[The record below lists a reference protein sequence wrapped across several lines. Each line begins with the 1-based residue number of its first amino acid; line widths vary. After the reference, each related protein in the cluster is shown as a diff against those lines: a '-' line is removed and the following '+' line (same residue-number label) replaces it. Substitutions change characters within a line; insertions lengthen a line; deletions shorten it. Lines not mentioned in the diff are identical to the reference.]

1 MKFLFLILLSLN
13 LYSQEIEHIDSE
25 LKEVKLY
32 RNNGE
37 LYHEFDIKLKA
48 GINDYYI
55 SNISDN
61 IDINTIIAGIDN
73 KASIYSVDYDAS
85 FSNKKKIDKLKDSIK
100 SIDEKID
107 KLQVENNAM
116 NADFHIYS
124 NFVSDLSIT
133 ENKYTLEEIKQI
145 SNSIEDLKSN
155 TDFMDFYKK
164 LNQLNNVKS
173 ELQEKLSDIL
183 YGNNAAIKLTIKS
196 HKNINAKGFINYIS
210 NTCNW
215 SLQYDLY
222 LDSIGSNGKLTKKAY
237 VYQYSGLDFNS
248 VKLTLS
254 DSENK
259 SNPYLYLDAWYLP
272 LESYSNNS
280 VFYKSPFRDEISNS
294 DVVIKEKFTLKNE
307 TANEIIIFG
316 EDELQLEYYYL
327 AIPKITPKIDLIAE
341 IKNAKELNLSNAE
354 IIIYVG
360 EFYKGKSN
368 LVFYELESP
377 RFSLGFNDKLVI
389 DKENLMNKR
398 ENKSFSSNDLTRFHF
413 KFKLNNYNKEEVK
426 IVVKDRL
433 PLVKSD
439 RYELK
444 EIDLSN
450 AKKDMYNILTWE
462 FNLKADSQKE
472 FELKY
477 EVKHPEGVRIY
488 E

>member
-1 MKFLFLILLSLN
+1 MKYLFFILLSLN
-13 LYSQEIEHIDSE
+13 LYSEEIEYINSD

-37 LYHEFDIKLKA
+37 LYHEFDINLKQ
-48 GINDYYI
+48 GIKDYYI
-55 SNISDN
+55 SKISDQ

-73 KASIYSVDYDAS
+73 NASIYAVDYDAS
-85 FSNKKKIDKLKDSIK
+85 FANKKAINKLRDSIKLIDDKIDKLNI
-100 SIDEKID
+100 
-107 KLQVENNAM
+107 ENIAM
-116 NADFHIYS
+116 NADFNIYS
-124 NFVSDLSIT
+124 DFVSDLSNT
-133 ENKYTLEEIKQI
+133 ENKYTLEEINQI
-145 SNSIEDLKSN
+145 SNSIEQLKSN
-155 TDFMDFYKK
+155 TDFMEYFSKFNQLSKIKNELTQK
-164 LNQLNNVKS
+164 LNN
-173 ELQEKLSDIL
+173 LQT
-183 YGNNAAIKLTIKS
+183 GNNAAIKITIKS
-196 HKNINAKGFINYIS
+196 DKNIKAKGFINYIS

-215 SLQYDLY
+215 SLQYNLY

-237 VYQYSGLDFNS
+237 IYQNSGIDFNS
-248 VKLTLS
+248 IKLTLS

-259 SNPYLYLDAWYLP
+259 GNPHLYLDAWYLP
-272 LESYSNNS
+272 LESRYDNS
-280 VFYKSPFRDEISNS
+280 LYYKSPFRDGISNS
-294 DVVIKEKFTLKNE
+294 DVVIKEKFTLENE
-307 TANEIIIFG
+307 TGNEIIIFG
-316 EDELQLEYYYL
+316 EDELQLDYYYL
-327 AIPKITPKIDLIAE
+327 SIPKITAKIDLVAE
-341 IKNAKELNLSNAE
+341 IKNAKDLNLSNAE

-360 EFYKGKSN
+360 EFYKGKTN
-368 LVFYELESP
+368 LVFYELENP

-389 DKENLMNKR
+389 EKENLMNRR

-462 FNLKADSQKE
+462 FDLKPDSQKE